1 MTDKNVDHSSGV
13 SQGKVDDIHAESLSP
28 KEQFTMQIQANQT
41 YLAWVRTSI
50 ALLGFGLVLAKL
62 ALWVLWMAPDLH
74 NKHFLKGQQ
83 ILGTT
88 LLAGGT
94 LLVIVMTIVHRETT
108 RTIRKGRIPELGLM
122 PAYVLTGMIA
132 LIGSVLT
139 GLVMFW

>member
-1 MTDKNVDHSSGV
+1 MTDKSMDHPSGI

-28 KEQFTMQIQANQT
+28 KEQFALHIQANQT

-62 ALWVLWMAPDLH
+62 ALWVRWTAQDLH
-74 NKHFLKGQQ
+74 YKHFLRVQE

-94 LLVIVMTIVHRETT
+94 LLVTVMTIVHRQTT

-122 PAYVLTGMIA
+122 PAYVLTFMIA
-132 LIGSVLT
+132 LIGSLLT

>member
-1 MTDKNVDHSSGV
+1 
-13 SQGKVDDIHAESLSP
+13 
-28 KEQFTMQIQANQT
+28 
-41 YLAWVRTSI
+41 
-50 ALLGFGLVLAKL
+50 
-62 ALWVLWMAPDLH
+62 MAPDLH